1 MHQSALHSFA
11 RSLRGAARLV
21 SGAAW
26 RLHQSRHTQ
35 MALATAN
42 VQLRAAAWIHVAAA
56 PAEGEATRFI
66 ARVWLYGQPAWR
78 FEFRPRDWRPTPG
91 VMSAELVYL
100 DGVPWPVLAHT
111 RDGII
116 VPHARPEAFDN
127 RAEGRAR
134 VATHTS

>member
-1 MHQSALHSFA
+1 MYHSALQFVA
-11 RSLRGAARLV
+11 RTMRGASRLV

-35 MALATAN
+35 MALTTAN
-42 VQLRAAAWIHVAAA
+42 VQLRATAWIHVAAA
-56 PAEGEATRFI
+56 PADGDANRFI

-100 DGVPWPVLAHT
+100 DNIPWPVLAQT
-111 RDGII
+111 RDGVI

-134 VATHTS
+134 VPTHAS